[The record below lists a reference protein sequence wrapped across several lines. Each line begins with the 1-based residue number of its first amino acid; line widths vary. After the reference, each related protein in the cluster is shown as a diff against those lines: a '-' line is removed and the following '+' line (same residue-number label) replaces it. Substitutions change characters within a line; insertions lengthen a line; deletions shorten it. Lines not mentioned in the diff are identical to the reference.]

1 MNKTATFLL
10 SAATPLVVGL
20 CVATSSSAQTPT
32 SDEAYCRQLVSE
44 YNFSGLGRGF
54 SPQGLDTAVAIAQC
68 REGHARSAIPVL
80 EERLHDDGFDVP
92 PRS

>member
-1 MNKTATFLL
+1 MNRTATLLL
-10 SAATPLVVGL
+10 SAAAPLVAGL
-20 CVATSSSAQTPT
+20 CIATSSYAQTPT
-32 SDEAYCRQLVSE
+32 SDEAYCRRLVND
-44 YNFSGLGRGF
+44 YNFSGMGRGF

-80 EERLHDDGFDVP
+80 EERLHDAGFDVP